1 MRSNCVLR
9 MARIGCLA
17 ALFAAAFGAAAQAQ
31 KGAGDW
37 PMYRHDPASTGYS
50 ALNQIDTKN
59 VTKLTQAWT
68 MKLVERGG
76 LEVTPIAVNGV
87 MYLSAGNKVLAVDP
101 QTGKEIWHYEL
112 AASQAS
118 SRGVAYWPGDGTNAP
133 RIIFT
138 TLDRKLIALDAAT
151 GKLVP
156 TFATGGIAEL
166 TVGYNGVPT
175 IFTNIALLGASVGEL
190 PRGPSGD
197 TRAYDAITGQ
207 LLWTFHTVARPGEI
221 GHETWLDNG
230 WDGRSGTN
238 VWGWYMTADEKTNT
252 VYMPI
257 GGPSPNYY
265 GGDRP
270 GANLFANSVV
280 AVDATTGK
288 LKWYFQTIHH
298 DLWDSDLPPGPSLL
312 DLKVNGKKVPAL
324 EIIGKAGW
332 MFILNRDTGKPVFG
346 VEERPVPQG
355 SVPGEWYSPT
365 QPFPVKPPALARTTY
380 KADDI
385 VTADDT
391 NADHAKA
398 CHDLSEKSGGFDNH
412 GPFTPWMFHEDG
424 TPPKSTIQFPG
435 GTGGSNWGGTSID
448 PKDGY
453 IFVQTHDM
461 SLMGWIEK
469 KKAGQVYGRGTEGST
484 QEYDRASIVGPGPYA
499 GFSAPGKDATGKVL
513 GNWPCQKPPWGRL
526 TAVNGNTGEIAW
538 QTTLGITE
546 GLPEGKQNTGNGGSA
561 GPITTAGGLVFIGA
575 TSDHR
580 FRAFDSKTGKELW
593 VTKLEKDANANPM
606 TFADKNGKQYVAI
619 VASDTVYVFSLP

>member
-1 MRSNCVLR
+1 
-9 MARIGCLA
+9 MARIACLGVLLA
-17 ALFAAAFGAAAQAQ
+17 VPFAAVTQAQ

-50 ALNQIDTKN
+50 ALKQINTKN
-59 VTKLTQAWT
+59 VTTLTQAWT
-68 MKLVERGG
+68 MHLVERGG

-101 QTGKEIWHYEL
+101 ETGKEIWHYEL

-118 SRGVAYWPGDGTNAP
+118 SRGVAYWPGDGANAP

-156 TFATGGIAEL
+156 AFADGGIAEL
-166 TVGYNGVPT
+166 TVGYNGIPT
-175 IFTNIALLGASVGEL
+175 IFKNIALLGASVGEL
-190 PRGPSGD
+190 PKGPPGD
-197 TRAYDAITGQ
+197 TRAYDTITGK
-207 LLWTFHTVARPGEI
+207 LLWTFHTVAQPGET
-221 GHETWLDNG
+221 GHDTWLDNG
-230 WDGRSGTN
+230 WEGRSGTN
-238 VWGWYMTADEKTNT
+238 VWGWYMSGDEKTNT
-252 VYMPI
+252 IYMPI

-298 DLWDSDLPPGPSLL
+298 DLWDSDLPPGPSVI
-312 DLKVNGKKVPAL
+312 DLKVKGKKVPAL

-346 VEERPVPQG
+346 VEERPVPKG
-355 SVPGEWYSPT
+355 DVPGEWYSPT
-365 QPFPVKPPALARTTY
+365 EPFPLKPPALARTEY

-391 NADHAKA
+391 NAEHAKA
-398 CHDLSEKSGGFDNH
+398 CHDLSDRSGGFVNQ
-412 GPFTPWMFHEDG
+412 GPFTPWLYHEDG
-424 TPPKSTIQFPG
+424 APLKSTIQFPG

-448 PKDGY
+448 PKSGY

-469 KKAGQVYGRGTEGST
+469 KKSGQNYGRGTEGST
-484 QEYDRASIVGPGPYA
+484 QEYDRASITGPGPYS
-499 GFSAPGKDATGKVL
+499 GFSAPGKDASGKVV

-526 TAVNGNTGEIAW
+526 IAVNGNTGDIAW
-538 QTTLGITE
+538 TTTLGITE
-546 GLPEGKQNTGNGGSA
+546 SLPEGKQNTGNGGSA
-561 GPITTAGGLVFIGA
+561 GPITTGGGLVFIGA

-593 VTKLEKDANANPM
+593 VTKLEKDGNANPM
-606 TFADKNGKQYVAI
+606 TFEAKNGKQYVAI
-619 VASDTVYVFSLP
+619 VASDTVYVFALP

>member
-1 MRSNCVLR
+1 V
-9 MARIGCLA
+9 
-17 ALFAAAFGAAAQAQ
+17 AAQAQ

-50 ALNQIDTKN
+50 ALKQINTKN
-59 VTKLTQAWT
+59 VATLKQAWT
-68 MKLVERGG
+68 MRLNERGG

-101 QTGKEIWHYEL
+101 ETGKEIWHYEL
-112 AASQAS
+112 PASQAS

-133 RIIFT
+133 RILFT
-138 TLDRKLIALDAAT
+138 TLDRKLIALDAAS

-156 TFATGGIAEL
+156 SFATGGVAEL
-166 TVGYNGVPT
+166 TVGYNGIPT
-175 IFTNIALLGASVGEL
+175 IFKNIALLGASVGEL
-190 PRGPSGD
+190 PKGPPGD
-197 TRAYDAITGQ
+197 TRAYDTITGK
-207 LLWTFHTVARPGEI
+207 LLWTFHTVAQPGET
-221 GHETWLDNG
+221 GHDTWLDNG
-230 WDGRSGTN
+230 WEGRSGTN

-280 AVDATTGK
+280 AVDADTGK

-298 DLWDSDLPPGPSLL
+298 DLWDSDLPPGPSLI
-312 DLKVNGKKVPAL
+312 DLKVHGKKVRAL

-332 MFILNRDTGKPVFG
+332 MFILDRDTGKPVFG
-346 VEERPVPQG
+346 VEERPVPKG
-355 SVPGEWYSPT
+355 DVPGEWYSPT
-365 QPFPVKPPALARTTY
+365 QPFPLKPPALARTTY

-398 CHDLSEKSGGFDNH
+398 CHDLADRSGGFVNR
-412 GPFTPWMFHEDG
+412 GPFTPWLYHEDG
-424 TPPKSTIQFPG
+424 APPKSTIQFPG

-448 PKDGY
+448 PKSGY

-469 KKAGQVYGRGTEGST
+469 KKSGQNYGRGTEGST
-484 QEYDRASIVGPGPYA
+484 QEYDRASIIGPGPYS
-499 GFSAPGKDATGKVL
+499 GFSAPGKDASGKVV

-526 TAVNGNTGEIAW
+526 MAVNGNTGEVAW
-538 QTTLGITE
+538 TTTLGITE

-561 GPITTAGGLVFIGA
+561 GPITTGGGLVFIGA
-575 TSDHR
+575 TTDHR

-593 VTKLEKDANANPM
+593 VTKLDKDGNSNPM
-606 TFADKNGKQYVAI
+606 TFQGKSGKQYVAI
-619 VASDTVYVFSLP
+619 VASDQVYVFSLP

>member
-1 MRSNCVLR
+1 MRSNCVLKI
-9 MARIGCLA
+9 AGFALLA
-17 ALFAAAFGAAAQAQ
+17 TSFAAAAEAQ
-31 KGAGDW
+31 KVAGDW

-50 ALNQIDTKN
+50 ELKQINTQN
-59 VTKLTQAWT
+59 VTQLAQAWT
-68 MKLVERGG
+68 MKLNERGG

-87 MYLSAGNKVLAVDP
+87 MYLPAANKVLAIDP
-101 QTGKEIWHYEL
+101 VTGKEIWHYDL
-112 AASQAS
+112 PASQAS

-138 TLDRKLIALDAAT
+138 TLDKKLVALDAAT

-156 TFATGGIAEL
+156 TFGKDGVTDL
-166 TVGYNGVPT
+166 DVGYNGIPT
-175 IFTNIALLGASVGEL
+175 IYKNLAFLGASVGEL
-190 PRGPSGD
+190 PKGPPGD

-207 LLWTFHTVARPGEI
+207 LVWTFHTVARPGEK

-238 VWGWYMTADEKTNT
+238 VWGWYMTVDEKTNT
-252 VYMPI
+252 LYMPI

-270 GANLFANSVV
+270 GANLFANSIV
-280 AVDATTGK
+280 AVDASTGT

-298 DLWDSDLPPGPSLL
+298 DLWDSDLPPGPSLI
-312 DLKVNGKKVPAL
+312 DLKVKGKKVPAV

-332 MFILNRDTGKPVFG
+332 MFILDRNTGKPVFG
-346 VEERPVPQG
+346 VEERPVPKG
-355 SVPGEWYSPT
+355 DVPGEWYSPT
-365 QPFPVKPPALARTTY
+365 QPFPLKPPALARTTY
-380 KADDI
+380 KDSDI

-391 NADHAKA
+391 NADHATA
-398 CHDLSEKSGGFDNH
+398 CQDLAAKSGGFLNQ
-412 GPFTPWMFHEDG
+412 GPFTPWTFHEDG
-424 TPPKSTIQFPG
+424 APPKSTIQFPG
-435 GTGGSNWGGTSID
+435 GTGGSNWGGTSVD
-448 PKDGY
+448 PKSGY

-469 KKAGQVYGRGTEGST
+469 KKNGGNYGRGTEGST
-484 QEYDRASIVGPGPYA
+484 QQYDRASIQGPGPYA
-499 GFSAPGKDATGKVL
+499 GFSAPGKDATGKVV

-538 QTTLGITE
+538 QSTLGITE

-561 GPITTAGGLVFIGA
+561 GPISTAGGLVFIGA

-580 FRAFDSKTGKELW
+580 FRAFDSQTGKELW
-593 VTKLEKDANANPM
+593 VAKLERDGNSNPM

-619 VASDTVYVFSLP
+619 VGADMLYVFALP

>member
-1 MRSNCVLR
+1 MRFNCVLK
-9 MARIGCLA
+9 MAGFALLA
-17 ALFAAAFGAAAQAQ
+17 ASFAAAAQAQ

-37 PMYRHDPASTGYS
+37 PMYRHDPASTGFS
-50 ALNQIDTKN
+50 GLKQINAKN
-59 VTKLTQAWT
+59 VTKLAQAWT

-87 MYLSAGNKVLAVDP
+87 MYLPAGNKIFAVDP
-101 QTGKEIWHYEL
+101 VTGKEIWRYDL
-112 AASQAS
+112 PASTAS

-138 TLDRKLIALDAAT
+138 TLDRKLVALDAGT

-156 TFATGGIAEL
+156 TFAKGGVAEL
-166 TVGYNGVPT
+166 EVGYSGIPT
-175 IFTNIALLGASVGEL
+175 IFKNLALLGASVGEL
-190 PRGPSGD
+190 PKGPPGD

-207 LLWTFHTVARPGEI
+207 LVWTFHTVARPGET

-230 WDGRSGTN
+230 WEGRSGTN
-238 VWGWYMTADEKTNT
+238 VWGWYMSGDEKTNT

-280 AVDATTGK
+280 AVDASTGK

-298 DLWDSDLPPGPSLL
+298 DLWDSDLPPGPSLI
-312 DLKVNGKKVPAL
+312 DLKVKGKKVPAL

-332 MFILNRDTGKPVFG
+332 MFILDRNTGKPVFG
-346 VEERPVPQG
+346 VEERPVPKG
-355 SVPGEWYSPT
+355 DVPGEWYSPT
-365 QPFPVKPPALARTTY
+365 EPFPLKPQALARTSY
-380 KADDI
+380 KPEDI

-398 CHDLSEKSGGFDNH
+398 CHDLSERSGGFLNQ
-412 GPFTPWMFHEDG
+412 GPFTPWTFHEDG
-424 TPPKSTIQFPG
+424 APPKSTIQFPG
-435 GTGGSNWGGTSID
+435 GTGGSNWGGTSVD
-448 PKDGY
+448 PKSGY

-469 KKAGQVYGRGTEGST
+469 KKSGLNYGRGTEGST
-484 QEYDRASIVGPGPYA
+484 QQYDRASVVGPGPYA
-499 GFSAPGKDATGKVL
+499 GFSAPGKDASGKVV
-513 GNWPCQKPPWGRL
+513 GNWPCQKQPWGRL

-593 VTKLEKDANANPM
+593 VTKLEKDGNANPM
-606 TFADKNGKQYVAI
+606 TFAGKNGKQYVAI
-619 VASDTVYVFSLP
+619 VGADTLYVYALP

>member
-9 MARIGCLA
+9 MARIVCLA
-17 ALFAAAFGAAAQAQ
+17 ALPAAFFAAAAQAQ
-31 KGAGDW
+31 KTTGDW
-37 PMYRHDPASTGYS
+37 PMYRHDPAGTGYS
-50 ALNQIDTKN
+50 ALKQINAKN
-59 VTKLTQAWT
+59 VTNLTQAWT

-101 QTGKEIWHYEL
+101 ETGKEMWHYDV

-118 SRGVAYWPGDGTNAP
+118 SRGVAYWPGDSSNAP

-138 TLDRKLIALDAAT
+138 TLDRKLIALDAAS

-156 TFATGGIAEL
+156 SFGTGGITEL
-166 TVGYNGVPT
+166 TVGYNGIPT
-175 IFTNIALLGASVGEL
+175 IFKNIALLGASVGEL
-190 PRGPSGD
+190 PKGPAGD
-197 TRAYDAITGQ
+197 TRAYDTITGQ
-207 LLWTFHTVARPGEI
+207 LLWTFHTVARPGET

-238 VWGWYMTADEKTNT
+238 VWGWYMTGDEKTNT
-252 VYMPI
+252 IYMPI

-298 DLWDSDLPPGPSLL
+298 DLWDSDLPPGPNLL
-312 DLKVNGKKVPAL
+312 DIKVNGKKVPAL

-346 VEERPVPQG
+346 VEERPVPKG

-365 QPFPVKPPALARTTY
+365 QPFPLKPPALARTTY
-380 KADDI
+380 KDDDI

-398 CHDLSEKSGGFDNH
+398 CHDLAEKSGGFVNN
-412 GPFTPWMFHEDG
+412 GPFTPWLYHEDG

-435 GTGGSNWGGTSID
+435 GTGGSNWGGTSVD
-448 PKDGY
+448 PKSGY

-461 SLMGWIEK
+461 SLIGWIEK
-469 KKAGQVYGRGTEGST
+469 KKSGQNYGRGTEGST
-484 QEYDRASIVGPGPYA
+484 QEYDRASIIGPGPYS
-499 GFSAPGKDATGKVL
+499 GFSAPGKDASGKVV

-526 TAVNGNTGEIAW
+526 TAVNANTGEIAW

-561 GPITTAGGLVFIGA
+561 GPITTGGGLVFIGA

-606 TFADKNGKQYVAI
+606 TFQGKNGKQYVAI
-619 VASDTVYVFSLP
+619 VASDTVYVFALP